1 VGLIGFCALWD
12 KAPNAPF
19 PHTEDTMTTPR
30 FRSLVSAAAA
40 LSVAITLAG
49 CAGAPSRRAAD
60 APVPVQ
66 AMASTVRFDNGGR
79 DHVRVY
85 LVSQTQEWLL
95 GRVEPG
101 ARATLRI
108 PDDALAGNTSSMRL
122 AVVPGGGV
130 TLRAAGGA
138 ATAITMSQPASALLS
153 QRWAFSQVSASGELT
168 SVRRS
173 R

>member
-1 VGLIGFCALWD
+1 M
-12 KAPNAPF
+12 
-19 PHTEDTMTTPR
+19 EDMMTTPR
-30 FRSLVSAAAA
+30 IRSLVSAAAA
-40 LSVAITLAG
+40 LTVTLTACASAPTRG
-49 CAGAPSRRAAD
+49 AGAPTPIEAL
-60 APVPVQ
+60 
-66 AMASTVRFDNGGR
+66 ASTVRFDNGGR
-79 DHVRVY
+79 DYVRVY

-138 ATAITMSQPASALLS
+138 HASITMAQPASAILS
-153 QRWAFSQVSASGELT
+153 QRWSFSQTTTNGELT
-168 SVRRS
+168 SIRRS